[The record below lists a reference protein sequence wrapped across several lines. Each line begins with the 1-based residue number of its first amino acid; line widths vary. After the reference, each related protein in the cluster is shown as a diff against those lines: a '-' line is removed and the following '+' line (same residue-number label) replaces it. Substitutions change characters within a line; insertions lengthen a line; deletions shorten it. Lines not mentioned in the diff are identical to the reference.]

1 LVWPASGAGAL
12 LTVAASA
19 ARAHDGQPL
28 SPHDLWSAWE
38 WSPVVTIPLGVS
50 AAVYAVGV
58 QRVWAHAGRGR
69 GVRRRDLASFALG
82 WLALVA
88 ALVSPLHALGGALFS
103 AHMIQHELMMV
114 VAAPLLV
121 LSRPLVAYLWALPTQ
136 LRQRVVTWTRCAAV
150 RRSWRVITGA
160 GVAWCVHAMAL
171 VLWHVPGPYEA
182 TLSSSVVHSL
192 QHISFLATA
201 LLFWWAILR
210 PARATRGTAV
220 AYLFVAML
228 FTGALGALLA
238 FAPNLW
244 YGSYATTTGRWGL
257 TPLEDQQL
265 GGIIMWMPGGASY
278 LIVGLALVVAWLRDS
293 ERRARQTDARLPAAD
308 SGRWRPA

>member
-1 LVWPASGAGAL
+1 VGPPAGAGAL
-12 LTVAASA
+12 LTVAASV

-28 SPHDLWSAWE
+28 APHDLWSAWE
-38 WSPVVTIPLGVS
+38 WSPVVTIPVGV
-50 AAVYAVGV
+50 AAALYAVGV
-58 QRVWAHAGRGR
+58 QRVWAHAARGR
-69 GVRRRDLASFALG
+69 GVRRREVASFAVG
-82 WLALVA
+82 WLALVG

-103 AHMIQHELMMV
+103 AHMIQHELIMV

-121 LSRPLVAYLWALPTQ
+121 LSRPLVAYLWAFPTR
-136 LRQRVVTWTRCAAV
+136 LRQRVASWTRRAAV
-150 RRSWRVITGA
+150 RSSWRAITGA
-160 GVAWCVHAMAL
+160 GIAWWAHAMAL

-182 TLSSSVVHSL
+182 TLSSPVLHSL

-201 LLFWWAILR
+201 LLFWWAILQ
-210 PARATRGTAV
+210 PVRATRGTAV
-220 AYLFVAML
+220 AYLFVATL

-244 YGSYATTTGRWGL
+244 YVAYVATTGRWGL

-265 GGIIMWMPGGASY
+265 GGIIMWIPGGASY
-278 LIVGLALVVAWLRDS
+278 LIAGLALVVAWLRDS
-293 ERRARQTDARLPAAD
+293 ERRARRTDARLAAAD